1 VDKNQYIESKS
12 DKIRCRVCGTFIDPD
27 SKYCNYCGNRVIA
40 RSWREILGSAV
51 VGIIALQ
58 ALALIVFPSLLFSL
72 MLIYNPITHQEMYI
86 VTITALAFLNF
97 FEIILFFPIY
107 WHFNNLDATL
117 KWTGLACTEK
127 DKIVREVIVG
137 LILGVLLAIFM
148 ENIAVLFLGEAAYS
162 FQIPLEILFLLAIS
176 TIIIGFSEEI
186 LFRGFIQQSLD
197 IKFDNKIL
205 AIIIAS
211 IIFGLAHLRWPTI
224 LITATL
230 GVIIGILYELF
241 ERRLFAPITLHAVYD
256 FMIFAYPLFNYL
268 FFH

>member
-1 VDKNQYIESKS
+1 MSENQYIELKA
-12 DKIRCRVCGTFIDPD
+12 DKIRCRVCENLIDLD

-40 RSWREILGSAV
+40 RTWREILGSAV

-58 ALALIVFPSLLFSL
+58 ALALIVFPSFLFSL
-72 MLIYNPITHQEMYI
+72 VLIYNPITHQEMYI

-97 FEIILFFPIY
+97 FEIILFFPVY
-107 WHFNNLDATL
+107 WHFNNLNTTL
-117 KWTGLACTEK
+117 KWTGLTCAEK
-127 DKIVREVIVG
+127 NKIIREIIIG
-137 LILGVLLAIFM
+137 FILGVLLAIFM
-148 ENIAVLFLGEAAYS
+148 ENIAILFLGESAYA

-197 IKFDNKIL
+197 IKFNSKIT
-205 AIIIAS
+205 AIIVAS
-211 IIFGLAHLRWPTI
+211 IIFGFAHLRWPTI

-230 GVIIGILYELF
+230 GAIIGILYELF